1 MTVHSLSDFPPKII
15 FPVLLCL
22 FFLSGLPL
30 FSQANPFLSTEET
43 EKTKENKETDETK
56 TGTEEAEEREKRKP
70 VFSPYS
76 GNPGRWVVQKQKQLQ
91 DLIADILIPEGKGSS
106 GALLLFGGAFLYGL
120 LHALGPGHRKIIL
133 TSYFLA
139 EETKLPQGV
148 LTALAIGLLHGGSA
162 LLIIFSIFYIAS
174 GPVLQGFNSLYLR
187 VDVIAYLLLIIFG
200 VFLLIFH
207 IVQQIRG
214 DYDTPGKARN
224 LSLIVISGLVPCPGA
239 ATVLIL
245 SLSVDAPFTGAL
257 LVMTMSLGMG
267 TLLIGLAI
275 ITIFFR
281 EAIVKKLFSGDFS
294 GDRGTGRG
302 NGKWVEFALEVGG
315 AAVMVLFG
323 LFMLAPYLA

>member
-1 MTVHSLSDFPPKII
+1 MIVHSLSDFPPKII
-15 FPVLLCL
+15 FSVLLCF

-43 EKTKENKETDETK
+43 GKTKENKETDETK
-56 TGTEEAEEREKRKP
+56 TGAEEAEETKAREKRKP
-70 VFSPYS
+70 GLSPYS
-76 GNPGRWVVQKQKQLQ
+76 GNLGRWVVQKQKQLQ

-106 GALLLFGGAFLYGL
+106 GVLLLFGGAFLYGL

-139 EETKLPQGV
+139 EETKLPKGV

-200 VFLLIFH
+200 LFLLIFH

-281 EAIVKKLFSGDFS
+281 EAIVKKLFSGD
-294 GDRGTGRG
+294 RGTGRET
-302 NGKWVEFALEVGG
+302 GKWVEFALEVGG